1 MFCVNY
7 TEELALLTPCA
18 IMPCL
23 LFSDGEQ
30 HGENRRQQVK
40 KEFCETHNY
49 CLYVLFNLWSAIWSE
64 IKLLIRMT
72 AKQKADFGD
81 LCHNFD

>member
-7 TEELALLTPCA
+7 TEELALLTPSA

-23 LFSDGEQ
+23 LFSDGEP

-40 KEFCETHNY
+40 KECWAEN
-49 CLYVLFNLWSAIWSE
+49 
-64 IKLLIRMT
+64 KLLITNNRMT
-72 AKQKADFGD
+72 AKQKSDFGD
-81 LCHNFD
+81 L